1 MNLSYMQLLKEN
13 ERLKEE
19 LAEAKREY
27 KLLEEYYDAAL
38 TKLGEAG
45 NKITKLQQKIARLE
59 GKLDRARNI
68 IRMISGR
75 ENW

>member
-1 MNLSYMQLLKEN
+1 MEIHDIINEN
-13 ERLKEE
+13 ARLKEE
-19 LAEAKREY
+19 LSKTKREY
-27 KLLEEYYDAAL
+27 KLLEEYYSVSL
-38 TKLGEAG
+38 TRLSEAG
-45 NKITKLQQKIARLE
+45 SEIVKLQQKIARLE

>member
-1 MNLSYMQLLKEN
+1 MEIYDIINEN
-13 ERLKEE
+13 ARLKEE
-19 LAEAKREY
+19 LAEARREY
-27 KLLEEYYDAAL
+27 KLLEEYYDVAL

-45 NKITKLQQKIARLE
+45 SEITKLQQKIARLE

>member
-1 MNLSYMQLLKEN
+1 MKIHDIINEN
-13 ERLKEE
+13 ARLKKE

-38 TKLGEAG
+38 IKLGETGSEIA
-45 NKITKLQQKIARLE
+45 KLQQKIARLE

>member
-1 MNLSYMQLLKEN
+1 MEIYNIISEN
-13 ERLKEE
+13 ARLKEE
-19 LAEAKREY
+19 LAETRKQYR
-27 KLLEEYYDAAL
+27 LLEEYYDAAL
-38 TKLGEAG
+38 SRLTETGSEIAE
-45 NKITKLQQKIARLE
+45 LQRKIARLE

>member
-1 MNLSYMQLLKEN
+1 MEIHDIINEN
-13 ERLKEE
+13 ARLKEE
-19 LAEAKREY
+19 LAKARREY
-27 KLLEEYYDAAL
+27 RLLEEYYGVSL
-38 TKLGEAG
+38 TRLSEAG
-45 NKITKLQQKIARLE
+45 SEIVKLQQKIARLE

>member
-45 NKITKLQQKIARLE
+45 NEITKLQQKIARLE

>member
-1 MNLSYMQLLKEN
+1 MEIHDIINEN
-13 ERLKEE
+13 ARLKEE
-19 LAEAKREY
+19 LAKARREY
-27 KLLEEYYDAAL
+27 KLLEEYYDVAL
-38 TKLGEAG
+38 SRLGEAG
-45 NKITKLQQKIARLE
+45 GEIAKLQQKIARLE

>member
-1 MNLSYMQLLKEN
+1 MKIHDIINEN
-13 ERLKEE
+13 ARLKEE
-19 LAEAKREY
+19 LAEARREY
-27 KLLEEYYDAAL
+27 KLLEEYYGAAL
-38 TKLGEAG
+38 TKLSENGSEIARS
-45 NKITKLQQKIARLE
+45 QQKIARLE